1 MDMPWANEHFL
12 ITDWQKIRNDND
24 DDEDK
29 DEAND
34 DIFDGRLDKTEGPK
48 RSNQKDEKKNI
59 NKYVC
64 CA

>member
-29 DEAND
+29 AEAID
-34 DIFDGRLDKTEGPK
+34 DIFDGR
-48 RSNQKDEKKNI
+48 S
-59 NKYVC
+59 
-64 CA
+64 